1 VPVEPALVRPAP
13 GHAPVAEAEEYVRHE
28 VSSLRALFR
37 DRRLSLRTM
46 EPRLRLAT
54 GAAIASVLGT
64 VLMIA
69 LRDIGGADVALGH
82 TNGVV
87 TAMSTPLFIATLVL
101 LTIGFAYVITGAVL
115 ASPLIAVTALLVI
128 TAEIGIYTGAFGAV
142 FGGDLYALLP
152 DWARWSSRG
161 LLVLIWALAI
171 TVMVVDRRRGVLPTR
186 AVRLS
191 VLAANMALF
200 GGYFAILKLA
210 SPTIGHLNLFPE
222 VISLLML
229 DIADL
234 VTPLL
239 FIAAVDFGEWGG
251 LLGERVA
258 SALKVREGALLAPL
272 AALGGLSLAGYGF
285 AHAVSGDWLTW
296 DRAWVVLR
304 TTLILVVTIAIIIG
318 IGRAMRL
325 HLRHWPATLNFAAL
339 FAAVAVS
346 IYVIAPLAGV
356 IAGKFDGVSTP
367 VEQVTPEGTYTSAA
381 DVTVERGGSGE
392 LAYSVLVPRGWLR
405 QNGNTGSVTWLNG
418 ALPGEKP
425 GQTIQGVERASVFTI
440 DQDVTPRQLAQ
451 GLHTTIDGPVE
462 HEAEF
467 DVFDVT
473 IGKQPAQLW
482 LRPAEHG
489 GSYILEFTVDG
500 VPQDRVEPTWHAIA
514 ETFRTAGQPAAA
526 LENEPEPPPS
536 EAQKSNDKFQA
547 AVFLLTV
554 PLAGLLLVLVG
565 IFGRRWPPRVV
576 GTLLLF
582 DVVTVTT
589 LLYFADEFGRGLFGE
604 GTHLPYVGMAGL
616 LAGTGI
622 LSVLALF
629 IPWRD
634 PERRRTLVVG
644 LVGLQATIWALV
656 GMGVLYEHA
665 LNASRIAV
673 WAAVVVLVAVAWDV
687 VMSGES
693 MTNHGTRRLPRA
705 ARVMAFLG
713 YVILVSATV
722 MFYSAQTVTGTGQ
735 AAESLFE
742 PEAIT
747 RNGLF
752 RIAFP
757 LAVLMFLLR
766 FGRARGTRSGR
777 HSQAGQDDQ
786 DDQDEP
792 VLEPVNGWASNHS
805 DKDV

>member
-1 VPVEPALVRPAP
+1 VRSASGSGAQPETEP
-13 GHAPVAEAEEYVRHE
+13 YVRHE
-28 VSSLRALFR
+28 VSSLRVLFR
-37 DRRLSLRTM
+37 ERRLSLRTM

-54 GAAIASVLGT
+54 GAAIASLLGT
-64 VLMIA
+64 VLLIA
-69 LRDIGGADVALGH
+69 LRDVGSANVALGH
-82 TNGVV
+82 TNNVV

-101 LTIGFAYVITGAVL
+101 LTIGFSYVVTGALL
-115 ASPLIAVTALLVI
+115 ASPLIAVIALLVI
-128 TAEIGIYTGAFGAV
+128 TAEIGLYTGAFGPV
-142 FGGDLYALLP
+142 LGGDLYSLLP
-152 DWARWSSRG
+152 TWAQWASRG
-161 LLVLIWALAI
+161 LIALIWVLAV
-171 TVMVVDRRRGVLPTR
+171 TVIVIDRRRGALPTR
-186 AVRLS
+186 AFRLS
-191 VLAANMALF
+191 VLFANMALF
-200 GGYFAILKLA
+200 GGYFAILKAA
-210 SPTIGHLNLFPE
+210 SPTIGQLDLYPE
-222 VISLLML
+222 AISLLML

-258 SALKVREGALLAPL
+258 STLKVREGLLLAPL
-272 AALGGLSLAGYGF
+272 AGLLGAGLVVYGF
-285 AHAVSGDWLTW
+285 AHATDGDWFTW
-296 DRAWVVLR
+296 DRTWTVVR
-304 TTLILVVTIAIIIG
+304 TTLILLVTIAIIVAV
-318 IGRAMRL
+318 GRAMRL

-346 IYVIAPLAGV
+346 FYVIAPLAGV
-356 IAGKFDGVSTP
+356 IAGKFDGVTTP

-381 DVTVERGGSGE
+381 DVTVEHGGSGE

-405 QNGNTGSVTWLNG
+405 QDTKSGAVTWLNG
-418 ALPGEKP
+418 ALPGKEP
-425 GQTIQGVERASVFTI
+425 GQLVLGTERMYAFTI
-440 DQDVTPRQLAQ
+440 DQELTPQQLAK
-451 GLHTTIDGPVE
+451 GLHTSIEGSVQD
-462 HEAEF
+462 EAEF
-467 DVFDVT
+467 EVFDVT

-482 LRPAEHG
+482 LRPGEKG

-500 VPQDRVEPTWHAIA
+500 VPQARVEPTWHAIA
-514 ETFRTAGQPAAA
+514 ETFRTAGHPPAT
-526 LENEPEPPPS
+526 LEGEPEPPAS
-536 EAQKSNDKFQA
+536 EAQKSNDRFQA

-554 PLAGLLLVLVG
+554 PLAALLLVLAG

-582 DVVTVTT
+582 VLITVST

-604 GTHLPYVGMAGL
+604 DTHLPYVGMAGL
-616 LAGTGI
+616 LAGVGL
-622 LSVLALF
+622 LSILALF

-634 PERRRTLVVG
+634 PDRRRTLVVG

-673 WAAVVVLVAVAWDV
+673 WAAVIVLVAVAWDV

-693 MTNHGTRRLPRA
+693 MTNHGTKRIPRA
-705 ARVMAFLG
+705 ARVLAFLG

-722 MFYSAQTVTGTGQ
+722 LFYSAQTVTGTGE

-766 FGRARGTRSGR
+766 FGRAPDARSGR
-777 HSQAGQDDQ
+777 HSRG
-786 DDQDEP
+786 DQDEP
-792 VLEPVNGWASNHS
+792 VLEPVNGWASNQS

>member
-1 VPVEPALVRPAP
+1 VPVEPVAMRSAS

-28 VSSLRALFR
+28 VSSLRTLFR
-37 DRRLSLRTM
+37 ERRLSLRTM

-54 GAAIASVLGT
+54 AAAIASLLGT

-69 LRDIGGADVALGH
+69 LRDAGASDVALGH

-115 ASPLIAVTALLVI
+115 ASPLIAVIALLVI
-128 TAEIGIYTGAFGAV
+128 TAEIGLYTGAFGPA
-142 FGGDLYALLP
+142 FGGGLYSLLP
-152 DWARWSSRG
+152 EWAQWTSRG
-161 LLVLIWALAI
+161 LIALIWVLAVAVI
-171 TVMVVDRRRGVLPTR
+171 VFDRRRGVLPTR

-200 GGYFAILKLA
+200 GGYFAILKAA
-210 SPTIGHLNLFPE
+210 SPTVGHLDLFPE
-222 VISLLML
+222 AISLLML

-258 SALKVREGALLAPL
+258 SALKVRDGILLAPL
-272 AALGGLSLAGYGF
+272 AGVLGLSLAGYGF
-285 AHAVSGDWLTW
+285 AHATGGDWFTW
-296 DRAWVVLR
+296 DRAWTVLR
-304 TTLILVVTIAIIIG
+304 TTLIILVTVAIIVA

-346 IYVIAPLAGV
+346 FYVIAPLAGV
-356 IAGKFDGVSTP
+356 IAGKFSGVTTP

-381 DVTVERGGSGE
+381 DVTVERGGSGK

-405 QNGNTGSVTWLNG
+405 QGSKTGGVTWLNS
-418 ALPGEKP
+418 ALPGKSAGTFTP
-425 GQTIQGVERASVFTI
+425 GLERFSVFTI
-440 DQDVTPRQLAQ
+440 EQDVTPQDVAQ
-451 GLHTTIDGPVE
+451 GLHTAIEGPIE
-462 HEAEF
+462 KEAEF
-467 DVFDVT
+467 DVFEVE
-473 IGKQPAQLW
+473 IGGAPAQLW
-482 LRPAEHG
+482 LRPGEKG
-489 GSYILEFTVDG
+489 GAYILDFTVDG
-500 VPQDRVEPTWHAIA
+500 VPQQRVEPTWHAIA
-514 ETFRTAGQPAAA
+514 ETFRTSGQRAAT
-526 LENEPEPPPS
+526 LEGEPEPPPS
-536 EAQKSNDKFQA
+536 EAQRSNDKFQA

-554 PLAGLLLVLVG
+554 PLAVVLLVLVG

-582 DVVTVTT
+582 DIITVTT

-604 GTHLPYVGMAGL
+604 GAHLPYVGMAGL
-616 LAGTGI
+616 LGATGV

-634 PERRRTLVVG
+634 PNRRRTLVVG
-644 LVGLQATIWALV
+644 LVGLQATIWALI

-673 WAAVVVLVAVAWDV
+673 WAAIIVLVAVAWDV

-693 MTNHGTRRLPRA
+693 MTNHGSRRIPRA
-705 ARVMAFLG
+705 ARVLAFLG
-713 YVILVSATV
+713 YTILVSATV
-722 MFYSAQTVTGTGQ
+722 LFYSAQTVTGTGE

-766 FGRARGTRSGR
+766 FGRENGSRRGR
-777 HSQAGQDDQ
+777 HSQAGQD
-786 DDQDEP
+786 EP
-792 VLEPVNGWASNHS
+792 VFEPVSGWASNQS